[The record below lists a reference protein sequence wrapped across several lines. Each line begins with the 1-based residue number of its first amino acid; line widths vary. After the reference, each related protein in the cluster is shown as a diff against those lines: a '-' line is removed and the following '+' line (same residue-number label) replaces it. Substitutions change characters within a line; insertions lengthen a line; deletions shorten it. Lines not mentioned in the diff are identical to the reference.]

1 MMKAKEVPKVEVSY
15 LTPERPKT
23 PLVFVKKVEEVIP
36 EPVEI
41 PAIPEKRPY
50 IEPELNWA
58 ALRCEFDPC
67 QNLTETRPIE
77 DLPKPSKAKI
87 SFEKSI
93 LDSKFR

>member
-36 EPVEI
+36 EPVE
-41 PAIPEKRPY
+41 IPEKRPY

-93 LDSKFR
+93 SDSKFR